1 MSTTLLYED
10 SFFLNHDT
18 GKHVEC
24 AERLGQIHQMLSES
38 NLPSRC
44 GKVAWEKAEM
54 EALLRIH
61 TPGYLAH
68 LEQFT
73 DRGGGRLEQDTIVS
87 PQSFAVA
94 RYASGAACDAVS
106 RVVQGD
112 ARSAFCLIRP
122 PGHHAIGDSA
132 MGFCLLN
139 HVAVAAAHARAAAD
153 VERVLIVDW
162 DVHHGNGTQD
172 IFWEDSQVAFLSI
185 HRWPFYPGTGRAE
198 ETGSGRGRGT
208 TRNIP
213 LPLGTSR
220 TSYLDQFRR
229 GLELLAAKH
238 RPELILLSAG
248 FDAHQEDPI
257 GSLGLTDEDFEILTR
272 CVLDVAAVH
281 CGGRVVS
288 LLEGGYN
295 PQALARCAKI
305 HLNALLED
313 GD

>member
-10 SFFLNHDT
+10 SFFANHET

-24 AERLGQIHQMLSES
+24 AGRLEQIHQMLSGG

-44 GKVAWEKAEM
+44 EKVVWKKAEM
-54 EALLRIH
+54 AALLRVH

-73 DRGGGRLEQDTIVS
+73 DRGGGQIEQDTIVS

-94 RYASGAACDAVS
+94 RYASGAACDAVL
-106 RVVQGD
+106 RVMQGA

-122 PGHHAIGDSA
+122 PGHHALGDSA

-153 VERVLIVDW
+153 VERILIVDW

-220 TSYLDQFRR
+220 DSYFDQFRR

-257 GSLGLTDEDFEILTR
+257 GSLGLTDEDFERLTR
-272 CVLDVAAVH
+272 SVLDVAAVH

-295 PQALARCAKI
+295 PQTLARCAKI
-305 HLNALLED
+305 HLNTLLED